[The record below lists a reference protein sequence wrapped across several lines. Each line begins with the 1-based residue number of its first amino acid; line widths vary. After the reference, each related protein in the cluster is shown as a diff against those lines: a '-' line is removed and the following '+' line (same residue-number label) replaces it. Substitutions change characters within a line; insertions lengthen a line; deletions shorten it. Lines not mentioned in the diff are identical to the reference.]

1 MKRLVL
7 AALAVCMIVA
17 APALAQEGHPLKGS
31 WLGTWAGNKIHGNDV
46 LLVMTW
52 DGKSI
57 TGTIN
62 PGTDNMRDQERV
74 AQPRRLARAPRGRR
88 ERQVRS
94 AGDVR
99 HRRQDRKPSARQ
111 PRRHRHV
118 ERQPRRHGRVQD
130 RTSVKKVLA
139 MAGAALVVASVSV
152 LAHHEP
158 SRNSTTRSHSA
169 SAASSRSSTG
179 AIRTRMSS

>member
-52 DGKSI
+52 DGKNI

-62 PGTDNMRDQERV
+62 PGTDNMAIKNASLNPEGWLVHLEAD
-74 AQPRRLARAPRGRR
+74 AKDKAGQPVTYVIDGKIENLPLANR
-88 ERQVRS
+88 
-94 AGDVR
+94 
-99 HRRQDRKPSARQ
+99 
-111 PRRHRHV
+111 
-118 ERQPRRHGRVQD
+118 
-130 RTSVKKVLA
+130 
-139 MAGAALVVASVSV
+139 VVAGTWKD
-152 LAHHEP
+152 
-158 SRNSTTRSHSA
+158 SRGG
-169 SAASSRSSTG
+169 TG
-179 AIRTRMSS
+179 AFRIGRQ